1 MSVDAQSYSKYATIC
16 NDLERANNILSSNKA
31 IKDKLKSLTELNGSL
46 SAQLKKAADK
56 INAVQKEHELNLDKM
71 MKKLR
76 DESKLSS

>member
-16 NDLERANNILSSNKA
+16 KDLERANNILSSNKA